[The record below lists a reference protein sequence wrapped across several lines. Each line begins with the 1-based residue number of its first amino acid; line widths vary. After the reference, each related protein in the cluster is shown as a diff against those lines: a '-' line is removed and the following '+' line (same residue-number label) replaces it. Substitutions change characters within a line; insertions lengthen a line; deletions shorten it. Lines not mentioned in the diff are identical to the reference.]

1 MCLTLWFNAHLVI
14 TDFVGRIS
22 GLGED
27 LKKII
32 SLAALESVCVC
43 VCV

>member
-1 MCLTLWFNAHLVI
+1 MCFMLWFNAYLVI

-22 GLGED
+22 GLGKD

-32 SLAALESVCVC
+32 SFEIKNKIIL
-43 VCV
+43 

>member
-1 MCLTLWFNAHLVI
+1 MCFTIWFNAYLVI

-27 LKKII
+27 FKKKII
-32 SLAALESVCVC
+32 SLEIKNIIILLK
-43 VCV
+43 